1 MGELA
6 WRALSALAGNFI
18 AAVVLLPVGLIFLA
32 YLVYIVVMTIREL
45 RKNEQRQGKPAPYGA
60 GFPDFCGFQGV
71 VCPRNSGPKLW
82 GSSSDKVKV
91 RDSPAPLRQMI
102 SRSEANSRST

>member
-18 AAVVLLPVGLIFLA
+18 VAVVLLPVGLIFLA

-45 RKNEQRQGKPAPYGA
+45 RKNEQR
-60 GFPDFCGFQGV
+60 
-71 VCPRNSGPKLW
+71 
-82 GSSSDKVKV
+82 
-91 RDSPAPLRQMI
+91 
-102 SRSEANSRST
+102 

>member
-1 MGELA
+1 MRRERKERAMGELV

-45 RKNEQRQGKPAPYGA
+45 RKK
-60 GFPDFCGFQGV
+60 
-71 VCPRNSGPKLW
+71 
-82 GSSSDKVKV
+82 
-91 RDSPAPLRQMI
+91 
-102 SRSEANSRST
+102 